1 MPAYRRGAIALALL
15 ALVLFSLVAPP
26 LRAAG
31 VLYVCP
37 AGCPFTSIGAALASA
52 QAGDTILV
60 GTGIYPE
67 HLAMKAG
74 VAIRGENSNAC
85 ILTGGGTDTVV
96 RAQGDDIGPST
107 VLEGFTIIAGKAA
120 NGGGIHIGGGASPTI
135 RNNLITANT
144 AGDSQSFGGGVF
156 ISGGAPVITGNTFSK
171 NYASW
176 AGGAIAVWDGSRATI
191 SGNYIVDNKA
201 FQYGGAVNVTGASPT
216 ISGNTVI
223 SNSAYYG
230 GGVDASDAA
239 LELVGNLIVG
249 NLASING
256 GGIYLRNLSRGL
268 ISTNAVIS
276 NTAYYYGGGL
286 YMDRST
292 PSVTGNTVQYNLADS
307 GGGIYVDRSSPSVA
321 KNRLLSNTAAYY
333 GGGVYLNGSSASVI
347 GNDIL
352 GNVATVG
359 GGGLAVRGASWPEI
373 RNNIVADNAVGF
385 FGGAAY
391 IYGSGPSLM
400 NNLIVR
406 NFSSSWAGGIYVD
419 TAWPTINN
427 NTVVGNG
434 AAGNGEGIY
443 LSPGSSPTI
452 TNNIVASN
460 TYGIVVINGEGVTIE
475 RNNVWGN
482 TGADFLGVPV
492 GNNISANPLF
502 VPGMDGKYYLS
513 QVAAGQA
520 VDSPSVDAGTDTAEN
535 LGLADR
541 TTATHGFPDEG
552 QVDMGYH
559 YRALFRKAYLAVIIG
574 NPQGARQIR

>member
-1 MPAYRRGAIALALL
+1 
-15 ALVLFSLVAPP
+15 
-26 LRAAG
+26 
-31 VLYVCP
+31 VCP

-52 QAGDTILV
+52 EAGDTILV
-60 GTGIYPE
+60 QAGIYPE
-67 HLAMKAG
+67 RLALKPG
-74 VAIRGENSNAC
+74 VVIHGEDTRGC

-96 RAQGDDIGPST
+96 RAEGDDVGPST
-107 VLEGFTIIAGKAA
+107 VLEGFTIVAGKAT
-120 NGGGIHIGGGASPTI
+120 NGGGIHISGGASPTI

-144 AGDSQSFGGGVF
+144 AGDDQSFGGGVF
-156 ISGGAPVITGNTFSK
+156 ISGGAPIIVGNTFSK

-176 AGGAIAVWDGSRATI
+176 AGGAIAIWDGSRATI
-191 SGNYIVDNKA
+191 SGNYIVENKA
-201 FQYGGAVNVTGASPT
+201 FQYGGGINVTGAWPIIT
-216 ISGNTVI
+216 GNTVI
-223 SNSAYYG
+223 NNASYYG
-230 GGVDASDAA
+230 GGIDASDAA

-268 ISTNAVIS
+268 ISANTVIS

-292 PSVTGNTVQYNLADS
+292 PSVAGNTVQFNLADS
-307 GGGIYVDRSSPSVA
+307 GGGIYVERSSPSLA
-321 KNRLLSNTAAYY
+321 KNKLLNNTAAYY
-333 GGGVYLNGSSASVI
+333 GGGIYLNGASASVT

-352 GNVATVG
+352 ANVATVG

-373 RNNIVADNAVGF
+373 RNNVVADNAVGF
-385 FGGAAY
+385 YGGAAY
-391 IYGSGPSLM
+391 IYGSGPSLI
-400 NNLIVR
+400 NNLFVR

-427 NTVVGNG
+427 NTIAENG

-443 LSPGSSPTI
+443 VSAGSAPTI

-460 TYGIVVINGEGVTIE
+460 TYGIVVINAEDVTIE

-482 TGADFLGVPV
+482 TGADFLGLPV
-492 GNNISANPLF
+492 GNNITADPLF
-502 VPGMDGKYYLS
+502 VRGMDGKYYLS
-513 QVAAGQA
+513 QVAAGQGA
-520 VDSPSVDAGTDTAEN
+520 DSPSVDAGTDTAEN

-552 QVDMGYH
+552 QVDIGYH
-559 YRALFRKAYLAVIIG
+559 YRALFRKAYLPVIVG
-574 NPQGARQIR
+574 SALGAQAFR